1 MALHTFLTSLSPI
14 EADHPLAASRSLLK
28 KGIAVP
34 FPMPTPTEDTNW
46 KVSFQKPD
54 DITVVGSWISKL
66 AVKAQD
72 KRPYRVDLAV
82 EMPSVSAFQLQLGAL
97 D

>member
-1 MALHTFLTSLSPI
+1 MTLHSYLTSLSPI

-34 FPMPTPTEDTNW
+34 FPSPAPTEDTNW

-82 EMPSVSAFQLQLGAL
+82 EMPSVSSF
-97 D
+97 